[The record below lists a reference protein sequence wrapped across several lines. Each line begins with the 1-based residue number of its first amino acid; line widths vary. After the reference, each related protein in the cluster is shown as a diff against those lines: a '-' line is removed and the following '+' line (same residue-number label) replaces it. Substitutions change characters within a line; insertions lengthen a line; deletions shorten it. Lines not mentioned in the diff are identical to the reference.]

1 MDPLAAWV
9 DLEPPLAA
17 AGSEPA
23 MAAAASQGATR
34 VEGDATAGCET
45 SPSCGKE
52 RSSMLAIA
60 GSQAMKDPSEEPLN
74 GGASTHRWS
83 RAPARGPAAAPSL
96 SPIRLMWLLLRHG
109 RERRKCA
116 RVQRREN

>member
-17 AGSEPA
+17 VGLGPA
-23 MAAAASQGATR
+23 MAAVASQAVER

-52 RSSMLAIA
+52 QSSMLAVV
-60 GSQAMKDPSEEPLN
+60 GS
-74 GGASTHRWS
+74 
-83 RAPARGPAAAPSL
+83 
-96 SPIRLMWLLLRHG
+96 
-109 RERRKCA
+109 
-116 RVQRREN
+116 

>member
-17 AGSEPA
+17 AGSRPA

-52 RSSMLAIA
+52 RSSMLL
-60 GSQAMKDPSEEPLN
+60 G
-74 GGASTHRWS
+74 T
-83 RAPARGPAAAPSL
+83 PSL
-96 SPIRLMWLLLRHG
+96 SPIRLHLALVAARK
-109 RERRKCA
+109 REEGVKRTSALGFSGENRAPVLFELKICA
-116 RVQRREN
+116 TVRSK